1 MKKKIEIIIDPIRTQ
16 SEKGDFFEDLVRHI
30 FETQR
35 YEIRQRV
42 NFTGMEIDLVAK
54 HRDRSETAYIECKA
68 KERLSSENIKTFA
81 FDVKD
86 RKANYGYFLSTIE
99 FEHQV
104 AGKIEEM
111 AEREE
116 YSNLYFWEPA
126 KIIELLES
134 AKVIAPF
141 DVSNIEHTITKFI
154 LAYTYF
160 GTFYILMLMRNTIP
174 THFCVYDAKD
184 ASLIDD
190 NEIIEKLKNNI
201 QEIRDLKFLALP
213 STDVEKTKEVIS
225 ETVAEV
231 QESEN
236 WYDYLPAST
245 KHFIGRGDVR
255 KRLKDFL
262 NQVSS
267 NKTSRRIFYIDG
279 KSGWGKS
286 SIITDLRGRSKN
298 KYYRN
303 RYFVLAVDAR
313 SASSSNFVA
322 LAFNKLIENATKA
335 GFLEPTLFYQKIDII
350 STFDILGSESIHQL
364 FETLKNQNKM
374 LILIFDQFEDV
385 FRKPGIFKAFHK
397 FLLDVGETKSNL
409 VLGFSWKSEIT
420 IPIDHEAYHLWQQAK
435 DFAFSVSM
443 REFNPLEINGVINQL
458 EKSIDKPIDL
468 DLKRRLIE
476 SSQGFPWLIKKLCI
490 HTYNQIKA
498 GKTIENLVEQD
509 LNCEALFKNDVE
521 GLSPEEIKALDYIAK
536 RSFEGDFFD
545 ATEVEEKI
553 SEQIITALTNKR
565 LVVKSGT
572 KYNVYWDIFRDY
584 LVTGK
589 VPPIGESYILRQY
602 VSVCLDVYMLFKNKG
617 KLTLEE
623 LKRLHPRHPGIKTLD
638 NILRELRSVG
648 LIRKIGDYFQ
658 ISPQGVPATED
669 GFRDYMSKK
678 FSKYTPYLRLRD
690 LDNKEIGISEI
701 VSTLKDIFRG
711 TSFTEKTWATYAKY
725 LVSWFQFTNLD
736 INNRIVAP
744 KKGTKRGE
752 AIIVEGSRLFG
763 NRETFT
769 PQRYIKNDIRV
780 FKNILDQSKIES
792 FSKLR
797 MHLYDLKSIGLITY
811 HGNKVKLTEQGKLI
825 LETVDDTEFKKS
837 IAMQA
842 LNSSKVKQAAQYFL
856 DHPDCTRKDFA
867 DALSNLTSNIKS
879 EEHKR
884 KANNILLAWAKFI
897 YRYLDAQNVI
907 TK

>member
-1 MKKKIEIIIDPIRTQ
+1 MKKKVEIILNPEITQ
-16 SEKGDFFEDLVRHI
+16 SEKGDFFEGLVRHI

-35 YEIRQRV
+35 YEITQRV
-42 NFTGMEIDLVAK
+42 NFTGMEIDLIAK
-54 HRDRSETAYIECKA
+54 HKDRSETAYIECKA
-68 KERLSSENIKTFA
+68 RERLKSMDIKAFV

-86 RKANYGYFLSTIE
+86 RKADYGYFLSTTE

-111 AEREE
+111 DGKEE
-116 YSNLYFWEPA
+116 YSNIYFWEPA

-134 AKVIAPF
+134 AKVITPL
-141 DVSNIEHTITKFI
+141 DISNIKHIITKII

-160 GTFYILMLMRNTIP
+160 GTFYVLILMKNTIP
-174 THFCVYDAKD
+174 TQFCIYNAKNG
-184 ASLIDD
+184 ALIDD
-190 NEIIEKLKNNI
+190 SEIIGNLKDNI
-201 QEIRDLKFLALP
+201 PEINDLKFLALP
-213 STDVEKTKEVIS
+213 SADTEKTEDVFS

-245 KHFIGRGDVR
+245 KHFVGRMDER
-255 KRLKDFL
+255 ARIFDFL

-267 NKTSRRIFYIDG
+267 KKTSRRVFYIDG

-286 SIITDLRGRSKN
+286 SSITDLRGRSKN

-322 LAFNKLIENATKA
+322 LAFNKLIENAKKD
-335 GFLEPTLFYQKIDII
+335 GFLKTMLFHQKIDII
-350 STFDILGSESIHQL
+350 SSFDILSSESVHQL
-364 FETLKNQNKM
+364 LVVLENQNKT

-385 FRKPGIFKAFHK
+385 FRKPGLFKAFYK
-397 FLLDVGETKSNL
+397 FLLDVNEVKSNL

-435 DFAFSVSM
+435 DFAVCISM
-443 REFNPLEINGVINQL
+443 REFNPSEINGVITQL
-458 EKSIDKPIDL
+458 EKSIDKPIDM

-490 HTYNQIKA
+490 HTYNQIQA

-521 GLSPEEIKALDYIAK
+521 GISPEEIKALDYIAK

-545 ATEVEEKI
+545 ATEIEEKI
-553 SEQIITALTNKR
+553 SEQVITALINKR

-584 LVTGK
+584 LVTGQ

-602 VSVCLDVYMLFKNKG
+602 VSVCLDVYKLFKNKG
-617 KLTLEE
+617 KLNLEE
-623 LKRLHPRHPGIKTLD
+623 LRELHPRHPGIKTLD

-648 LIRKIGDYFQ
+648 LIRKVGDYFQ
-658 ISPQGVPATED
+658 ISPQGVPATEE
-669 GFRDYMSKK
+669 GFRDYMFKK
-678 FSKYTPYLRLRD
+678 FSRYTPYLRLSD
-690 LDNKEIGISEI
+690 LENKEIGIPEI

-711 TSFTEKTWATYAKY
+711 TSFTEKTWVTYAKY
-725 LVSWFQFTNLD
+725 LISWFQFTNLD
-736 INNRIVAP
+736 INNRIVGP
-744 KKGTKRGE
+744 KKGPKRGWGTITKR
-752 AIIVEGSRLFG
+752 SRLFE
-763 NRETFT
+763 NRETFI
-769 PQRYIKNDIRV
+769 PQRYPQKDIEV
-780 FKNILDQSKIES
+780 FKNIVDQSKIEN
-792 FSKLR
+792 FSKLKA
-797 MHLYDLKSIGLITY
+797 HFYDLKSIGLITY
-811 HGNKVKLTEQGKLI
+811 YGNAVELTEQGKLI

-842 LNSSKVKQAAQYFL
+842 LNTSKVKQAAQYFF
-856 DHPDCTRKDFA
+856 DHPNCTKKEFGK
-867 DALSNLTSNIKS
+867 ALPDLTSNIKS
-879 EEHKR
+879 EEYK
-884 KANNILLAWAKFI
+884 KKTNNVLYAWAKFI
-897 YRYLDAQNVI
+897 YDHLDNANWIQ
-907 TK
+907 